1 MPGVGTLIDMSGIV
15 AGGVTALVFGRLFS
29 EQMKNMMMTVCGI
42 SVFVIGITGIM
53 QGMLTVTDGAI
64 SVNGS
69 IPLLISLVAGTV
81 IGEVLGI
88 ERRIGSL
95 GGLVQRLG
103 ALPVSRIRRAVPLQK
118 SQQLRCV
125 AIFQLGALPVSRV
138 QGVARDGNTN
148 FAEGFIKASMVVGV
162 GAMAVMGPITEG
174 LYGDHSM
181 LIAKALFDF
190 VIIMVLTVPYGK
202 GCLFA
207 SIPVGILQGSLT
219 MLACQAK
226 DLLTDAALSS
236 LTTTGSVMI
245 LCLGINLIWNK
256 EIRVANMLPMVV
268 IGVALSY
275 VPGL

>member
-1 MPGVGTLIDMSGIV
+1 MPGVGTLIDMSGII
-15 AGGVTALVFGRLFS
+15 AGGATALAFGRLFS

-53 QGMLTVTDGAI
+53 QGMLTVSGGVV

-69 IPLLISLVAGTV
+69 IALLISLVAGTV
-81 IGEVLGI
+81 IGEMLGI
-88 ERRIGSL
+88 EKRIANL
-95 GGLVQRLG
+95 GGLM
-103 ALPVSRIRRAVPLQK
+103 QK
-118 SQQLRCV
+118 QF
-125 AIFQLGALPVSRV
+125 AG
-138 QGVARDGNTN
+138 GEGGN
-148 FAEGFIKASMVVGV
+148 FADGFVKASMVVGV

-207 SIPVGILQGSLT
+207 SLPVGVLQGSLT
-219 MLACQAK
+219 LLACQAK
-226 DLLTDAALSS
+226 AFLTDAALAS
-236 LTTTGSVMI
+236 LTTTGSIMI

-275 VPGL
+275 IPGL

>member
-1 MPGVGTLIDMSGIV
+1 MPGVGTLIDMSGII
-15 AGGVTALVFGRLFS
+15 AGGATALAFGRLFS

-53 QGMLTVTDGAI
+53 QGMLTVSGGAV

-81 IGEVLGI
+81 IGELLEIEKRIANLGDLMQKQFAHG
-88 ERRIGSL
+88 E
-95 GGLVQRLG
+95 GG
-103 ALPVSRIRRAVPLQK
+103 
-118 SQQLRCV
+118 
-125 AIFQLGALPVSRV
+125 
-138 QGVARDGNTN
+138 N
-148 FAEGFIKASMVVGV
+148 FADGFVKASMVVGV

-207 SIPVGILQGSLT
+207 SLPVGVLQGSLT
-219 MLACQAK
+219 LLACQAK
-226 DLLTDAALSS
+226 AFLTDAALAS
-236 LTTTGSVMI
+236 LTTTGSIMI

-275 VPGL
+275 IPGL

>member
-1 MPGVGTLIDMSGIV
+1 MQCSPGWL
-15 AGGVTALVFGRLFS
+15 
-29 EQMKNMMMTVCGI
+29 K
-42 SVFVIGITGIM
+42 
-53 QGMLTVTDGAI
+53 
-64 SVNGS
+64 
-69 IPLLISLVAGTV
+69 
-81 IGEVLGI
+81 
-88 ERRIGSL
+88 
-95 GGLVQRLG
+95 QRLG

-125 AIFQLGALPVSRV
+125 AIFQLGGADENCNLS
-138 QGVARDGNTN
+138 
-148 FAEGFIKASMVVGV
+148 EGFIKASMVVGV

-226 DLLTDAALSS
+226 ELLTDAALSS

>member
-1 MPGVGTLIDMSGIV
+1 MPGVGTLIDMSGII
-15 AGGVTALVFGRLFS
+15 AGGATALVFGRLFS

-53 QGMLTVTDGAI
+53 QGMLTVSGGAV

-81 IGEVLGI
+81 IGELLGI
-88 ERRIGSL
+88 EKQIANL
-95 GGLVQRLG
+95 GGLM
-103 ALPVSRIRRAVPLQK
+103 QK
-118 SQQLRCV
+118 QF
-125 AIFQLGALPVSRV
+125 AG
-138 QGVARDGNTN
+138 GEGGN
-148 FAEGFIKASMVVGV
+148 FADGFVKASMVVGV

-207 SIPVGILQGSLT
+207 SLPVGVLQGSLT
-219 MLACQAK
+219 LLACQAK
-226 DLLTDAALSS
+226 AFLTDAALAS
-236 LTTTGSVMI
+236 LTTTGSIMI

-275 VPGL
+275 IPGL